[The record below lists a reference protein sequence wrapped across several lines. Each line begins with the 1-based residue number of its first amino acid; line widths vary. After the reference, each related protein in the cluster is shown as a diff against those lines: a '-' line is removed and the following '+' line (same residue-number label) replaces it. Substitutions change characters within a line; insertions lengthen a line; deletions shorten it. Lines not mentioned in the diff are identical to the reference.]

1 MCWPGGVLMKKNGTM
16 KCLPVL
22 DRPYERVER
31 FGAKT
36 LTDSELL
43 AVIIKTGT
51 KGKTAID
58 VSRALFER
66 FEGGLTEICDAGIR
80 ELMSVAGIGR
90 VKAVQLK
97 ALGELAARMSGDRKQ
112 VPINAGDVSSLGGLL
127 VSEMGRM
134 RKEVFRILLLDKK
147 LRVMRQH
154 DVSVGI
160 LDKTL
165 VHPREVFSYAIRE
178 CCYTVIIAH
187 NHPSGDV
194 TPSRDDIEITARL
207 AEAGEIIGIRIYDH
221 IIAGRDGFYSM
232 REKGDLKKIIRI
244 A

>member
-1 MCWPGGVLMKKNGTM
+1 MSEKGTM

-36 LTDSELL
+36 LSDSELL

-51 KGKTAID
+51 KGKTALD

-66 FEGGLTEICDAGIR
+66 FEGGLAEICAAGIT
-80 ELMSVAGIGR
+80 ELTSVEGIGP
-90 VKAVQLK
+90 VKAVQIK
-97 ALGELAARMSGDRKQ
+97 ALGELSGRIMRGQNRVKIDAG
-112 VPINAGDVSSLGGLL
+112 NAQQLGNLL
-127 VSEMGRM
+127 MSEMGLL

-147 LRVMRQH
+147 LRVTRQR

-160 LDKTL
+160 LDRTL
-165 VHPREVFSYAIRE
+165 VHPREVFTLAVKECSYAII
-178 CCYTVIIAH
+178 VAH

-194 TPSRDDIEITARL
+194 TPSRDDFMITARL
-207 AEAGEIIGIRIYDH
+207 VDAGEILGIRLYDH
-221 IIAGRDGFYSM
+221 IIAGRDNFYSM
-232 REKGDLKKIIRI
+232 REHGDIRKM
-244 A
+244 ARSA